1 MSERRGQ
8 SVPEEPTRDE
18 SASRRA
24 ANERA
29 APMTTAAVV
38 GLGDISALHLA
49 AIDADPAIELVGV
62 CDIDPSRVAM
72 ASGRWGV
79 PGFGSVDELLASVR
93 PDVVHV
99 TTPHHQHVPVALAA
113 LEAGVHVLTEKPV
126 AHTVAEADRLRAAAR
141 ASTRVGV
148 VLQNRYNP
156 TSVALREA
164 LDAGAIGRPVGARAA
179 VWWHRDAA
187 YYAASP
193 WRGRWTEAGG
203 GVLINQAIHTL
214 DLLLWFLGDAE
225 VVQGSAATLVLGA
238 HIEVED
244 TATIVLDHPGGV
256 RSTFF
261 ATNTHHTNDD
271 VELRIDGEAGSL
283 RLAGGRAELVTA
295 DGVQVLAVD
304 AQSDGSRSYW
314 GRGHAALISD
324 FHASL
329 AGPDPF
335 WLGLDAGIAPLR
347 VLREVYR
354 QSRVLPSDQP
364 L

>member
-1 MSERRGQ
+1 
-8 SVPEEPTRDE
+8 
-18 SASRRA
+18 
-24 ANERA
+24 
-29 APMTTAAVV
+29 MTTAVVV

-62 CDIDPSRVAM
+62 CDVDPARAEL
-72 ASGRWGV
+72 AAERWGV
-79 PGFGSVDELLASVR
+79 PGFGSVADLLASVR

-99 TTPHHQHVPVALAA
+99 TTPHHQHVPVAIAALAA
-113 LEAGVHVLTEKPV
+113 GTHVLTEKPV
-126 AHTVAEADRLRAAAR
+126 AHSVAAAELLVAAAAR
-141 ASTRVGV
+141 ASKRVGV

-156 TSVALREA
+156 TSIALRGA

-193 WRGRWTEAGG
+193 WRGRWAEAGG

-214 DLLLWFLGDAE
+214 DLLLWYLGEAE
-225 VVQGSAATLVLGA
+225 TVRGRAATLALGD
-238 HIEVED
+238 HIQVED
-244 TATIVLDHPGGV
+244 TAAIVLDHASGV
-256 RSTFF
+256 GSTFF

-271 VELRIDGEAGSL
+271 VELRIDGESGSL
-283 RLAGGRAELVTA
+283 RLASGRAELATPE
-295 DGVQVLAVD
+295 GRQVLAVD

-329 AGPDPF
+329 SGPDPF

-354 QSRVLPSDQP
+354 QSGILPSDEP